1 MPRRRSRKRTPQWI
15 VAACAVLA
23 LATALWR
30 QSQEGHQPPETEG
43 RPAAAQAA
51 PKSPKSRLAPR
62 SGERIECS
70 LVRVVDGDTLAI
82 RAPDGKGGEAEEKVR
97 LQCVDTEEAHGG
109 KTVSKSK
116 PLTEFGLFTSEWAAK
131 WFAPTAESGGPARMA
146 LVFEPG
152 LATRD
157 AFGRLLAE
165 VEYRGEVYNLHLV
178 REGYSPYFNKYG
190 HSVLYHEQFVAAQ
203 AEARSAKRGIWDPK
217 TNRGGVTRPYDT
229 LLPWWQA
236 RAEAVDRFRAY
247 EREHPGK
254 VLSLERDLEAVR
266 AKCGKG
272 EQITVFAPISGI
284 RSVSKGN
291 LWVELGAPEDQPFIL
306 FVPASA
312 RKELDAIPISRFK
325 GEGKQNYVYLSGTG
339 SMYRDMAEITLSSR
353 SQVSEDPPEG

>member
-1 MPRRRSRKRTPQWI
+1 MPRRRSRRRTPHWI
-15 VAACAVLA
+15 VVPCALLV

-30 QSQEGHQPPETEG
+30 QSQEDHRPPEAER
-43 RPAAAQAA
+43 RPSPSEAM
-51 PKSPKSRLAPR
+51 PKGPQSRLAPK
-62 SGERIECS
+62 SGDRVACS
-70 LVRVVDGDTLAI
+70 LVRVVDGDTLVI

-109 KTVSKSK
+109 TTTSTSK
-116 PLTEFGLFTSEWAAK
+116 PLTEFGLFTSDWATK
-131 WFAPTAESGGPARMA
+131 WFAPPAEADGPARME

-165 VEYRGEVYNLHLV
+165 VEYRNEVYNLHLV

-190 HSVLYHEQFVAAQ
+190 NSVLYHDQFLAAQ
-203 AEARSAKRGIWDPK
+203 AEARSARRGIWDPK
-217 TNRGGVTRPYDT
+217 TNKGGATRPYDR

-254 VLSLERDLEAVR
+254 VLSLERDLEAIR
-266 AKCGKG
+266 AKCAKG

-306 FVPASA
+306 FVPAKA

-325 GEGKQNYVYLSGTG
+325 GEGKQNYAYLSGEG
-339 SMYRDMAEITLSSR
+339 SVYRDMAEITLSSR
-353 SQVSEDPPEG
+353 TQVSEDPPEG